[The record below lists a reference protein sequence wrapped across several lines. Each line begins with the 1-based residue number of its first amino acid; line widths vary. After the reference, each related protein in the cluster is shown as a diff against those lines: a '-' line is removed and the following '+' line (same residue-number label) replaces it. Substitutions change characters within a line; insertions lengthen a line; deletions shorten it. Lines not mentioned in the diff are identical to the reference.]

1 MSKIVKT
8 ILASSLISIL
18 VGCGGG
24 GGGNAGSN
32 ANIKTEGY
40 SSGAALTIPTIVIPT
55 SE

>member
-1 MSKIVKT
+1 MSKIIKT
-8 ILASSLISIL
+8 ILASSSISIL

-24 GGGNAGSN
+24 GNAGSD
-32 ANIKTEGY
+32 AILKTEGY